1 MEPHEIKKFHGLPQ
15 ENLVHNLFTFPNPIQ
30 KQYPSAASLK
40 MQPIVESTNHTPT
53 QANISENPESSSSL
67 FDKFL
72 TNSLI
77 HVPLHIPSPNT
88 SSVSTDSTLAE
99 PRDQQLGISNEKKL
113 RRMISNRESARR
125 SRMRRKKQIEDLQ
138 YRVNQLQNMNH
149 QLSEKVIH
157 LLESNHQ
164 TLQENSQLKE
174 KVSSL
179 QVVLSDL
186 LTPLRNVDDGDCNS
200 IHLKGETSNR

>member
-1 MEPHEIKKFHGLPQ
+1 MEPHNKIKKFHGLPHADS
-15 ENLVHNLFTFPNPIQ
+15 VHNLFTFPKPTQ
-30 KQYPSAASLK
+30 KQYPSATS
-40 MQPIVESTNHTPT
+40 QPIDESTNYSSTL
-53 QANISENPESSSSL
+53 ANISENPESSSSL
-67 FDKFL
+67 LDKFL
-72 TNSLI
+72 TNSLF
-77 HVPLHIPSPNT
+77 HVPLHILSPNT
-88 SSVSTDSTLAE
+88 SSLSTDSTVAE
-99 PRDQQLGISNEKKL
+99 PRDEQLGICNDKKL

-157 LLESNHQ
+157 LLETNHQ
-164 TLQENSQLKE
+164 TLQENSQIKE

-186 LTPLRNVDDGDCNS
+186 LTPLSNVDEGDCNS